1 MHLLKENT
9 LEADELLEIVDR
21 LASLVEEYKQVD
33 GDSDQSEDEEDR
45 DEEDDY
51 WGLSGSQF
59 WDVSGSEW
67 SKEELTINYNLQ
79 IN

>member
-51 WGLSGSQF
+51 WGLSGSLF
-59 WDVSGSEW
+59 SDASGSEW
-67 SKEELTINYNLQ
+67 SEKWTDN
-79 IN
+79 